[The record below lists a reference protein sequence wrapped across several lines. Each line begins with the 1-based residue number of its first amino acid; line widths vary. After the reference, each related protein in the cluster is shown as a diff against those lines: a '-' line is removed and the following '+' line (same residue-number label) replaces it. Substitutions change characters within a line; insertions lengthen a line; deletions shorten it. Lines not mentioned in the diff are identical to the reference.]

1 MLAPRLGLGLATVL
15 LLLPN
20 RECGGAKSP
29 GSASGPAPSVTA
41 AAPAVLAAAAPAA
54 PTVSGRDAF
63 TASVRPVLLNRC
75 APCHEPGG
83 QMYGKLPFD
92 DAGVVSAHPE
102 GVLKRL
108 KDADR
113 EAVEKWLAALPEKSK
128 G

>member
-1 MLAPRLGLGLATVL
+1 MAL

-20 RECGGAKSP
+20 RECGEGNGPGAA
-29 GSASGPAPSVTA
+29 SAPVPAVIAPAP
-41 AAPAVLAAAAPAA
+41 AAAPAA
-54 PTVSGRDAF
+54 VPAAVEPGPDVFA
-63 TASVRPVLLNRC
+63 ASVRPVLLNRC

-83 QMYGKLPFD
+83 QMYEKLPFD
-92 DAGVVSAHPE
+92 DPGVIAAHPD

-113 EAVEKWLAALPEKSK
+113 EAVEKWLASLPEKPK

>member
-1 MLAPRLGLGLATVL
+1 MAL

-20 RECGGAKSP
+20 RECGQGNGPGA
-29 GSASGPAPSVTA
+29 ASTPVPAVTA
-41 AAPAVLAAAAPAA
+41 AAPAPAPAPAA
-54 PTVSGRDAF
+54 VGPGPDVF
-63 TASVRPVLLNRC
+63 KASVRPVLLNRC

-83 QMYGKLPFD
+83 QMYEKLPFD
-92 DAGVVSAHPE
+92 DPGVIAAHPD

-113 EAVEKWLAALPEKSK
+113 DAVEKWLASLPEKPK